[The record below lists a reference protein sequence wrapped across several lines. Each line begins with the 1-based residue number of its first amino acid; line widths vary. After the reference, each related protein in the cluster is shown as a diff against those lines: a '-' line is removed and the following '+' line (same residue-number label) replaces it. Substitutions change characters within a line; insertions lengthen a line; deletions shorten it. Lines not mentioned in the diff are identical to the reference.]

1 MTTAHHAA
9 WKISDSPIQIVRKEV
24 KYSYPVD
31 VPESGLVGPCRGFDR
46 PQSDAA

>member
-1 MTTAHHAA
+1 MTTAHAA
-9 WKISDSPIQIVRKEV
+9 WKISDSLIQTVRKEV
-24 KYSYPVD
+24 KYSYQVN